1 MKRLRQYICE
11 AKFKGLNADEL
22 KVLDDELKEILK
34 NESHFSKLN
43 QKNNIKVEYGH
54 KYYVE
59 MNNPFADTR
68 KFSANP
74 ESGTQAQQV
83 ETDGK
88 IQCIGIGDKFG
99 RIFLQN
105 VWEFDEPAYIE
116 YKKAEK
122 KVMNNGYVLY
132 TKEGWY
138 ITRKKLNAYKVK
150 KWFSGKRG
158 ESPFYFTE
166 KNISN
171 GIWGVNITDCIRC
184 IFDLSD
190 YPEKIDKIFDKIKKD
205 KESEEKRKEA
215 EANNKK
221 FWDERKDYKNYGL
234 ANTWGENTPEEVK
247 KAWNDKNAKW
257 FYVTLGNCYRE
268 EWCDTYKLYYS
279 VDSSD

>member
-68 KFSANP
+68 KFSANS

>member
-59 MNNPFADTR
+59 MSNPFADTR
-68 KFSANP
+68 KFSANS

-105 VWEFDEPAYIE
+105 VWELDEPAYIE

-171 GIWGVNITDCIRC
+171 GIWGVNITDCVRC

-234 ANTWGENTPEEVK
+234 ANIWGENTPEEVK